1 MTISIDLNGGAS
13 GSDATTA
20 FTEQSIVSLFSS
32 AALSANGGDSNSID
46 TVTLTLA
53 SATGTESLSL
63 NAAASSAATSAG
75 IAVNY
80 NSGTGVLTLSGSN
93 ELTSDWQTI
102 LRGVQYD
109 NTSDA
114 PTGPRTVTVV
124 ANNGVNSSTP
134 RTDTINITAVNDAP
148 VATITPTSYSATE
161 QTSLNLKNTGL
172 SISDV
177 DAGSSSMSVT
187 LSVTEGALNVA
198 AGTSG
203 AVVSN
208 SGTSSVTITGT
219 VAQINAL
226 LSTNAT
232 STVSYID
239 NTDAP
244 GASATLTLN
253 VNDNGNT
260 GGGALQSSDTAT
272 INITAVNDAPVAT
285 ITPTSYSATEQTS
298 LNLKNTGLSISDVDA
313 GSSSVSVTLSVTE
326 GALNVTAGTSGA
338 AVSNSGASSVTIT
351 GTVAQI
357 NALLSTDAGSAV
369 SYIDNTDAPGASA
382 TLTLN
387 VNDNGNT
394 GGGSL
399 QSSDTAT
406 INIAAV
412 NDAPVAT
419 DDAATLAEGGA
430 VTTLNVLANDSDVDS
445 TLTAASI
452 TGFSQGAHG
461 SVVYNNDGTF
471 TYTHDGSE
479 TASDSF
485 SYTITDGA
493 GGTTTA
499 TVNLTV
505 TPVNDTP
512 VAVADSKAITED
524 TAPNP
529 VSGNV
534 LTNDT
539 DADMLDTLTVTAVN
553 GQVGNVGVDITGV
566 YGTLHLN
573 GDGSYTYTL
582 DNGLESVQALAGQQV
597 TDVFSYTAADNHGA
611 SSSADLTINILGTND
626 AAVLSADVSD
636 LSETDTAGD
645 ISTSGTLTISD
656 VDSPASFV
664 AQAGTAGSYGT
675 FAIDSAGAWTY
686 TASSEHNEFED
697 GTTYTDTFAVASA
710 DGTTTS
716 VTINILGTNDAAVLS
731 ADVSN
736 LTETDTAGDIST
748 AGTLTISD
756 VDSPASF
763 VAQAGTAGSYGTFA
777 IDSAGAWTYT
787 ANSEH
792 NEFEDGTTYT
802 DTFAVASADGTTTS
816 VTINILGTNDAAV
829 LSADVSNLTETDTA
843 ADISTAGTLTI
854 SDVDSPAS
862 FVAQAG
868 TIGSYGTFAIDS
880 AGAWTYTA
888 SSEHNEFE
896 AGTTYTDTF
905 AVASADGTTTSVTI
919 NILGTNDAAVLSADV
934 SNLTETDTAA
944 DISTAG
950 TLTISDVDSP
960 ASFVAQAG
968 TVGSYGTFAIDSAGA
983 WTYTASSAHNEFAA
997 GTTYTDTFAV
1007 ASADGT
1013 TTSVTINILG
1023 TNDAAVL
1030 SADVR
1035 DLSETNA
1042 AATSATSGT
1051 LTISDVD
1058 SPASFV
1064 AQAGTVGSY
1073 GTFAI
1078 DSAGAWT
1085 YTASSAHNEFAAGTT
1100 YTDTFAVA
1108 SADGTTTSVTINILG
1123 TNDAAV
1129 LSADVSN
1136 LTETNTA
1143 ADISTAGTLTISDV
1157 DSPASFVAQAGTIGS
1172 YGTFAIDTAGA
1183 WTYTASSAHN
1193 EFEAG
1198 TTYTDT
1204 FAVASADGTTTSVTI
1219 NILGTNDA
1227 AVLSADVRDLSET
1240 NGGRHCHLRHAHRQR
1255 RRQPRQLRGAGRHRR
1270 QLRHLRHR

>member
-582 DNGLESVQALAGQQV
+582 DNGLDQYRPWQASRSP
-597 TDVFSYTAADNHGA
+597 TC
-611 SSSADLTINILGTND
+611 SAT
-626 AAVLSADVSD
+626 
-636 LSETDTAGD
+636 
-645 ISTSGTLTISD
+645 
-656 VDSPASFV
+656 PP
-664 AQAGTAGSYGT
+664 Q
-675 FAIDSAGAWTY
+675 
-686 TASSEHNEFED
+686 
-697 GTTYTDTFAVASA
+697 
-710 DGTTTS
+710 TTT
-716 VTINILGTNDAAVLS
+716 VP
-731 ADVSN
+731 
-736 LTETDTAGDIST
+736 
-748 AGTLTISD
+748 
-756 VDSPASF
+756 PAR
-763 VAQAGTAGSYGTFA
+763 QT
-777 IDSAGAWTYT
+777 
-787 ANSEH
+787 H
-792 NEFEDGTTYT
+792 HQH
-802 DTFAVASADGTTTS
+802 
-816 VTINILGTNDAAV
+816 
-829 LSADVSNLTETDTA
+829 
-843 ADISTAGTLTI
+843 
-854 SDVDSPAS
+854 P
-862 FVAQAG
+862 
-868 TIGSYGTFAIDS
+868 
-880 AGAWTYTA
+880 
-888 SSEHNEFE
+888 
-896 AGTTYTDTF
+896 
-905 AVASADGTTTSVTI
+905 
-919 NILGTNDAAVLSADV
+919 
-934 SNLTETDTAA
+934 
-944 DISTAG
+944 
-950 TLTISDVDSP
+950 
-960 ASFVAQAG
+960 
-968 TVGSYGTFAIDSAGA
+968 
-983 WTYTASSAHNEFAA
+983 
-997 GTTYTDTFAV
+997 
-1007 ASADGT
+1007 
-1013 TTSVTINILG
+1013 
-1023 TNDAAVL
+1023 
-1030 SADVR
+1030 
-1035 DLSETNA
+1035 
-1042 AATSATSGT
+1042 
-1051 LTISDVD
+1051 
-1058 SPASFV
+1058 
-1064 AQAGTVGSY
+1064 
-1073 GTFAI
+1073 
-1078 DSAGAWT
+1078 
-1085 YTASSAHNEFAAGTT
+1085 
-1100 YTDTFAVA
+1100 
-1108 SADGTTTSVTINILG
+1108 
-1123 TNDAAV
+1123 
-1129 LSADVSN
+1129 
-1136 LTETNTA
+1136 
-1143 ADISTAGTLTISDV
+1143 
-1157 DSPASFVAQAGTIGS
+1157 
-1172 YGTFAIDTAGA
+1172 
-1183 WTYTASSAHN
+1183 
-1193 EFEAG
+1193 
-1198 TTYTDT
+1198 
-1204 FAVASADGTTTSVTI
+1204 
-1219 NILGTNDA
+1219 
-1227 AVLSADVRDLSET
+1227 
-1240 NGGRHCHLRHAHRQR
+1240 RHQR
-1255 RRQPRQLRGAGRHRR
+1255 RRGALRRR
-1270 QLRHLRHR
+1270 QRSERDRHGG

>member
-582 DNGLESVQALAGQQV
+582 DNGLEFSTGPGRPAGHRRVQLHRRRQPRCLQLGRPHHQHPRHQRRRGALRRRQRSERDRHGRLTSPPPARSPSA
-597 TDVFSYTAADNHGA
+597 TSTARPA
-611 SSSADLTINILGTND
+611 SWRRPAPPAATAPSPSIAQAPGPTPPARSTTSSRTAPPTPTPSRSPAPTALPRRVTINILGTND
-626 AAVLSADVSD
+626 AAVLSADVSN
-636 LSETDTAGD
+636 LTETDTAGD
-645 ISTSGTLTISD
+645 ISTAGMLTISD

-664 AQAGTAGSYGT
+664 AQAGTIGSYGT
-675 FAIDSAGAWTY
+675 FAIDNAGAWTY
-686 TASSEHNEFED
+686 TANSAHNEFED

-748 AGTLTISD
+748 SGTLTISD

-763 VAQAGTAGSYGTFA
+763 VAQAGTIGSYGTFA

-802 DTFAVASADGTTTS
+802 DTFAVASADGTYHARS
-816 VTINILGTNDAAV
+816 P
-829 LSADVSNLTETDTA
+829 
-843 ADISTAGTLTI
+843 ST
-854 SDVDSPAS
+854 
-862 FVAQAG
+862 
-868 TIGSYGTFAIDS
+868 
-880 AGAWTYTA
+880 
-888 SSEHNEFE
+888 
-896 AGTTYTDTF
+896 
-905 AVASADGTTTSVTI
+905 
-919 NILGTNDAAVLSADV
+919 
-934 SNLTETDTAA
+934 
-944 DISTAG
+944 
-950 TLTISDVDSP
+950 
-960 ASFVAQAG
+960 
-968 TVGSYGTFAIDSAGA
+968 
-983 WTYTASSAHNEFAA
+983 SSAP
-997 GTTYTDTFAV
+997 TTPRC
-1007 ASADGT
+1007 SPP
-1013 TTSVTINILG
+1013 
-1023 TNDAAVL
+1023 
-1030 SADVR
+1030 
-1035 DLSETNA
+1035 
-1042 AATSATSGT
+1042 TSAT
-1051 LTISDVD
+1051 
-1058 SPASFV
+1058 
-1064 AQAGTVGSY
+1064 
-1073 GTFAI
+1073 
-1078 DSAGAWT
+1078 
-1085 YTASSAHNEFAAGTT
+1085 
-1100 YTDTFAVA
+1100 
-1108 SADGTTTSVTINILG
+1108 
-1123 TNDAAV
+1123 
-1129 LSADVSN
+1129 
-1136 LTETNTA
+1136 
-1143 ADISTAGTLTISDV
+1143 
-1157 DSPASFVAQAGTIGS
+1157 
-1172 YGTFAIDTAGA
+1172 
-1183 WTYTASSAHN
+1183 
-1193 EFEAG
+1193 
-1198 TTYTDT
+1198 
-1204 FAVASADGTTTSVTI
+1204 
-1219 NILGTNDA
+1219 
-1227 AVLSADVRDLSET
+1227 
-1240 NGGRHCHLRHAHRQR
+1240 
-1255 RRQPRQLRGAGRHRR
+1255 
-1270 QLRHLRHR
+1270 